1 MKKYILYLVAFL
13 LVISQLFVSPVIS
26 KINFND
32 CKDIQVIFADGS
44 GAKIDGTDNNYLDF
58 KDAISGVLDRTNLTY
73 SFYELGSED
82 VDGNSYPA
90 VPIGTASLSDFFTT
104 LGAYFSAARGYSYGA
119 SYEEGHR
126 ELFGYIEEKSLRC
139 RDTRFILGGFS
150 QGAGVISMTLPSFG
164 IDSIEGYDD
173 HIIYVATFGDAKLYL
188 PEGWGL
194 WPAACRGE
202 GLSDYRMYVPD
213 CDVYQGILG
222 AQKPYVPNSMNG
234 EVGAWC
240 NHYDMICT
248 SRINWFNFDE
258 GATPHGSYG
267 NSMNADR
274 LYYDAAEVIYQKV
287 LEEFNLIEPEP
298 EPEKTYHNL
307 AILIDTSGSMA
318 GLIDDYKNEAMRLAK
333 KVFDGGGKVALY
345 EYRDYQ
351 HDGYEPKQH
360 CNFETCSLEKIETT
374 LNSVLTEG
382 GGDDPESL
390 LSTAMKAM
398 NELEWEQGAVKSIV
412 ALTDAGY
419 HDKEWIN
426 GEKLEFRDVIL
437 QSLKIDPV
445 NFYTITPESI
455 MPKYA
460 SLTSETG
467 GKSFSSTGELEFSTD
482 YIFDRPDVKL
492 ARDEYVGLSGE
503 EFYFDASQTI
513 SGSKIVK
520 YEWDLD
526 LDGVF
531 ETETTIP
538 YVKAKYN
545 EGISGFMQVR
555 ATDENGFSGTMSAR
569 VEVLNSVDS
578 KPTTSLKIEKFE
590 ENIENNEVVI
600 DFSTDAFRTLVYI
613 NDVLIGVTDS
623 KEITIGDLDFSIDNT
638 IRLVPYGDGISYPG
652 KSDEIR
658 IEASSKGAKDEEPSG
673 EGEDDEK
680 YAEEFEDDDSEN
692 ALDNPTDKELYSD
705 DSERHKRTYPK
716 NPDCG
721 IVKYSI

>member
-1 MKKYILYLVAFL
+1 MKKYVLYLVAFL
-13 LVISQLFVSPVIS
+13 LVLSQFFVSPVIS
-26 KINFND
+26 KINFSD

-58 KDAISGVLDRTNLTY
+58 KDAVSGVLDRTNLTY
-73 SFYELGSED
+73 SFYELGSD
-82 VDGNSYPA
+82 NVDGNSYPA
-90 VPIGTASLSDFFTT
+90 TSIGTESLSAFFTT
-104 LGAYFSAARGYSYGA
+104 LGAYFSAAKGYSYGE
-119 SYEEGHR
+119 SFEEGSR
-126 ELFGYIEEKSLRC
+126 ELFGYITKKRLAC
-139 RDTRFILGGFS
+139 NDTRFILSGFS
-150 QGAGVISMTLPSFG
+150 QGAGVISMTLPDLG
-164 IDSIEGYDD
+164 TDLVKGYDD

-222 AQKPYVPNSMNG
+222 AQKPYVPGGMEG
-234 EVGAWC
+234 EIGTWC

-258 GATPHGSYG
+258 SATPHGSYG
-267 NSMNADR
+267 NTMNADR

-287 LEEFNLIEPEP
+287 LEEFDLVESEP

-318 GLIDDYKNEAMRLAK
+318 DLIDDYKNEAMRLAK
-333 KVFDGGGKVALY
+333 NVFDGGGKVALY

-360 CNFETCSLEKIETT
+360 CNFETCSLEKIEAT
-374 LNSVLTEG
+374 LNSLLTDG

-455 MPKYA
+455 MPEYA

-467 GKSFSSTGELEFSTD
+467 GKSFSSTGELEFSTE
-482 YIFDRPDVKL
+482 YIFNRPDVKL
-492 ARDEYVGLSGE
+492 ARDEYIGLSGE
-503 EFYFDASQTI
+503 EFYFDASQTV

-545 EGISGFMQVR
+545 EGISGFMQVK
-555 ATDENGFSGTMSAR
+555 AIDENGFSGTMSAR
-569 VEVLNSVDS
+569 VEVLNDTDS
-578 KPTTSLKIEKFE
+578 KATTSLSIEKIE
-590 ENIENNEVVI
+590 ENKENNEVSI
-600 DFSTDAFRTLVYI
+600 KFSTDAFRTLVYI

-623 KEITIGDLDFSIDNT
+623 HEITIGDLDFSVDNS
-638 IRLVPYGDGISYPG
+638 IKLVPYGDGISYPG
-652 KSDEIR
+652 ESDEVR
-658 IEASSKGAKDEEPSG
+658 IEASSKGAKDEESP
-673 EGEDDEK
+673 EKDANDEK
-680 YAEEFEDDDSEN
+680 TAEELEEENSESIFDPTKKEPYLDDSE
-692 ALDNPTDKELYSD
+692 KQ
-705 DSERHKRTYPK
+705 KRTYPK

-721 IVKYSI
+721 IVK